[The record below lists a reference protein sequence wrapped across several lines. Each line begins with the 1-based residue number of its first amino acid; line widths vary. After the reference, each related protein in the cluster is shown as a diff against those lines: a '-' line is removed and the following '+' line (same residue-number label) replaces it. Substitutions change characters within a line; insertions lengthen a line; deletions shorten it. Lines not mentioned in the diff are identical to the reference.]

1 MWCSWKLLFAVVLL
15 SLTLSR
21 LSLAADER
29 FSVEINVDVTDD
41 NASLAREKAL
51 NEANRAA
58 IVEVAK
64 RITTAE
70 GAARLGAMNND
81 QLINFIKEVSV
92 NSEKSSNVRYIAN
105 LRVVLNEDMLRQYME
120 ERQIPLL
127 MQTNSRILVVPVFRE
142 FSSDKPLLWESGNL
156 WRQAWDNAPHGN
168 VVSFIPLT
176 ATGSNYAI
184 IDADKALSV
193 NGEALEKLMRVNGAD
208 DVYVLDAV
216 YDGIDGLKIK
226 ATSYN
231 GDQQNIKVFGSR
243 SSGAELFN
251 NAVREVEQRIEQK
264 SKQQTLAEGAMEN
277 SQIVMYGFN
286 LLSEWIQ
293 LEKTLHNLPQIKAIE
308 MQALGT
314 DKVQFKLLY
323 GGSSERLIYD
333 LRNHGYSL
341 SSHGNYA
348 LIEKK

>member
-1 MWCSWKLLFAVVLL
+1 M
-15 SLTLSR
+15 
-21 LSLAADER
+21 
-29 FSVEINVDVTDD
+29 
-41 NASLAREKAL
+41 
-51 NEANRAA
+51 
-58 IVEVAK
+58 
-64 RITTAE
+64 
-70 GAARLGAMNND
+70 
-81 QLINFIKEVSV
+81 
-92 NSEKSSNVRYIAN
+92 
-105 LRVVLNEDMLRQYME
+105 
-120 ERQIPLL
+120 
-127 MQTNSRILVVPVFRE
+127 
-142 FSSDKPLLWESGNL
+142 LWESGNH

-176 ATGSNYAI
+176 ATDSNYAI

-243 SSGAELFN
+243 SSGAKLFN

-286 LLSEWIQ
+286 SLSEWIQ
-293 LEKTLHNLPQIKAIE
+293 LEKTLHNLPQIGRAH
-308 MQALGT
+308 
-314 DKVQFKLLY
+314 V
-323 GGSSERLIYD
+323 
-333 LRNHGYSL
+333 
-341 SSHGNYA
+341 
-348 LIEKK
+348 